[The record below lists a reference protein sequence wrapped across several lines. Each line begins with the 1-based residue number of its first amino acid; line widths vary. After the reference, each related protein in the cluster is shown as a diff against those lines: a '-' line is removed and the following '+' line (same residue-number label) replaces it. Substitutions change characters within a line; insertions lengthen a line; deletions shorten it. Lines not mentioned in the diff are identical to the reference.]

1 MIHYQYTD
9 KEITEILKTMV
20 IVADT
25 REQQNGHIID
35 YLKKKNV
42 LIESKK
48 LDFGDYSCMI
58 PANAELGIKRNI
70 YLNSVVERKANIDE
84 ICGNLQKDTQT
95 AFENELIR
103 SQSGKFVLMVEQ
115 LDFYTKLCRG
125 EYRSKYDPKA
135 LLARLKSFEAKY
147 NFEIV
152 PVSKVEAGN
161 WIYHRF
167 YYELRHHLKR
177 GAF

>member
-1 MIHYQYTD
+1 MIRYQYTE

-20 IVADT
+20 IIVDT
-25 REQQNGHIID
+25 REQKNDHIIS

-42 LIESKK
+42 PIETKK

-58 PANAELGIKRNI
+58 PGNKDLNIPRNI
-70 YLNSVVERKANIDE
+70 YLNSAVERKANVDE

-103 SQSGKFVLMVEQ
+103 SQQGKFVLMVEQ
-115 LDFYTKLCRG
+115 SDFYTKLCKG

-152 PVSKVEAGN
+152 PISKVEAGN

-167 YYELRHHLKR
+167 YYELRHYLKR